1 MIIEQADLHSDNRTG
16 WTYIVIIEQ
25 ANSHSDSRTGG
36 LT

>member
-1 MIIEQADLHSDNRTG
+1 MIIEQADLHSDYRIG

-25 ANSHSDSRTGG
+25 ADSHSDSRTGG